1 MHDFLF
7 QEKRASDADLDAPN
21 KLESDAKLASKIHIF
36 AGGRGG
42 GRGADVDSRNTSVHG
57 SLREAE
63 PCMRREYVVRF

>member
-7 QEKRASDADLDAPN
+7 QEKRASDADAPN

-36 AGGRGG
+36 AGG

>member
-7 QEKRASDADLDAPN
+7 QEKHASDADLDAPN

-42 GRGADVDSRNTSVHG
+42 ARRGRRLTK
-57 SLREAE
+57 
-63 PCMRREYVVRF
+63 YVGTRFVTRG

>member
-7 QEKRASDADLDAPN
+7 QEKHASDADLDAPN

-36 AGGRGG
+36 AG